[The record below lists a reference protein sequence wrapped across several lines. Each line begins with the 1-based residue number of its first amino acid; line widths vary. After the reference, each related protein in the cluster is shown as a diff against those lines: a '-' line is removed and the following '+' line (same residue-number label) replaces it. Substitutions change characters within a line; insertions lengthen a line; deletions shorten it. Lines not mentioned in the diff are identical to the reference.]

1 MKAKIFFILASA
13 SVFGLAACT
22 KLEAT
27 QNDSVVSSGSSKN
40 LDPAGLLNNAY
51 NDLNALLH
59 NQDQL
64 FSLQETVTDEAL
76 IPTRGGDWDD
86 NGVWRVLHAHT
97 WDVTHTQAQSVF
109 NGLGKLE
116 SDATTVLAFNPG
128 TDQTAQA
135 VFLRS
140 LAQFYL
146 LDLYG
151 QVPYRTVAKYNSIDA
166 PPVLSPAEAIDTLV
180 TNLTA
185 IIPVLN
191 PANTPYKAS
200 PDAARF
206 LLMKVLLNKQAFLN
220 KQAPAAADPGD
231 MATVISL
238 GTTIMGNG
246 YSFTPHYF
254 DNFGPNNGGNDPGYG
269 WGTGKEAIL
278 SYPNMPGV
286 ASNNGIGNAGINARW
301 MMTLHYNSNGHK
313 DTTGGN
319 VVGPYGGAG
328 WNGFATVADFY
339 NAFDPSDTMRRGN
352 TFYPGSTNKSGIRVG
367 LLEGQQYDEH
377 GNPRVDRNGNPLV
390 FSPTVALIEPDPITL
405 EGDGIRIVK
414 YAPDNENYSGGQ
426 MGNQLQIFRYADVV
440 LMVAEA
446 HLRSDDAG
454 GTGPSLTLVNSLR
467 TARLAAPL
475 TGPLV
480 LYTANN
486 LYDQNS
492 LIAERGKEMYWESW
506 RRQDLIRFGAY
517 LQPWALKAAD
527 DPKYL
532 LYPIPSTQLI
542 VNPNLKQNPGY

>member
-1 MKAKIFFILASA
+1 MTIKYSLLVASA
-13 SVFGLAACT
+13 AVLTTIGCT
-22 KLEAT
+22 KLNGV
-27 QNDSVVSSGSSKN
+27 QHDSLVNTSTGSGNISPTS
-40 LDPAGLLNNAY
+40 LLSNAY
-51 NDLNALLH
+51 NDLNGTFH
-59 NQDQL
+59 GQDQL
-64 FSLQETVTDEAL
+64 FSLEETVSDEAL

-97 WDVTHTQAQSVF
+97 WDVTHTQSQSVF
-109 NGLGKLE
+109 NGLGKME
-116 SDATTVLAFNPG
+116 SDATTVLAFGP
-128 TDQTAQA
+128 TTEQAAEA

-151 QVPYRTVAKYNSIDA
+151 QVPYRSVEKYNGIDA
-166 PPVLSPAEAIDTLV
+166 PPVLSGQQAIDTLV

-185 IIPVLN
+185 IIPVLSQ
-191 PANTPYKAS
+191 ANSPYKAG

-220 KQAPAAADPGD
+220 KATPAPADAND

-238 GTTIMGNG
+238 GAAISANG
-246 YSFTPHYF
+246 YSLTPHYF
-254 DNFGPNNGGNDPGYG
+254 DIFGPNNGGADPGYG
-269 WGTGKEAIL
+269 WGPNTEAIL
-278 SYPNMPGV
+278 AYPNMPGV
-286 ASNNGIGNAGINARW
+286 ASNNGISAGGIDARW

-319 VVGPYGGAG
+319 KIGPYGGAG

-339 NAFDPSDTMRRGN
+339 NAFDASDTMRLGVA
-352 TFYPGSTNKSGIRVG
+352 YPGSTTKTGIRAGFLV
-367 LLEGQQYDEH
+367 GQQYDEH
-377 GNPRVDRNGNPLV
+377 GVARVDRNGNPLS
-390 FSPTVALIEPDPITL
+390 FNPQVALIEPDPKTL
-405 EGDGIRIVK
+405 EVDGIRVVK
-414 YAPDNENYSGGQ
+414 YPVDAENYNGGQ
-426 MGNQLQIFRYADVV
+426 QGNQLQFFRYADVL
-440 LMVAEA
+440 LMIAEA

-454 GTGPSLTLVNSLR
+454 GAGTSLSIVNSIR
-467 TARLAAPL
+467 AARMAAPL

-480 LYTANN
+480 LYNSTN
-486 LYDQNS
+486 LYDPNS

-506 RRQDLIRFGAY
+506 RRQDLIRFGAF
-517 LQPWALKAAD
+517 LQPWALKTAD